1 MARAAAA
8 FLADRGNL
16 DVVCEVAL
24 GDVQTNAS
32 YEDYFGL
39 SPARRDDA
47 VQRRIEGRLVTVLA
61 DALEGV
67 PSLEALAD
75 GEDYAVGAGA
85 VELAFHVP
93 ELDADIRASSSGT

>member
-39 SPARRDDA
+39 SPAARRRGPA
-47 VQRRIEGRLVTVLA
+47 THRTRLVSVF
-61 DALEGV
+61 G
-67 PSLEALAD
+67 ALA
-75 GEDYAVGAGA
+75 ARFAA
-85 VELAFHVP
+85 LA
-93 ELDADIRASSSGT
+93 